1 VPNLI
6 LTKNKGKFSAMNPIK
21 PTDIPTLV
29 QQLSDGCET
38 SFSLLFDFFAPKI
51 LNTAKKMGLAH
62 EDAEELQQ
70 EIFLVVWKNRNQ
82 LKADL
87 SFNAYLLTIL
97 KSMIIKKAQQRARK
111 VAFEKY
117 ALKTFRDESHETE
130 NELEY
135 AELEKLSFSLI
146 DKLPNAQKEVFL
158 MKTSENLRAG
168 EIANRLGISK
178 RTVESHIYSAT
189 KRLKEKLF
197 NDHILTIKSIAV
209 LIFFQ
214 IL

>member
-1 VPNLI
+1 
-6 LTKNKGKFSAMNPIK
+6 
-21 PTDIPTLV
+21 
-29 QQLSDGCET
+29 
-38 SFSLLFDFFAPKI
+38 LLFDFFAPKI